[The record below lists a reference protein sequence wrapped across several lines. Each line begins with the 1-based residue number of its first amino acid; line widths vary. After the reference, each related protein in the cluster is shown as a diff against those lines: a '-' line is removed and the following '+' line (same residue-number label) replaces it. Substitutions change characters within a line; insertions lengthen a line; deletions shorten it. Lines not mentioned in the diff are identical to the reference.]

1 METKANYTIVG
12 IFTVL
17 VFAAAFAFVYWI
29 ASTDGGQETAD
40 LDVVI
45 EGSVTGLG
53 VGSPVL
59 FNGINVGKVTSLRFD
74 PANPRIVIARSR
86 VRADLPITGST
97 KSVLGSTGLTGIVQ
111 IEFEGGALSEK
122 TVFQLAAEE
131 GTIATVKADP
141 SALNNLILTA
151 QDIFERTDSVLGELE
166 TFVGEARAPLTKTL
180 ENTAK
185 ITDAIASNSDK
196 VEAFMSS
203 MGDLGETL
211 EGVSGGI
218 NKVLNTADGL
228 IASVEPEDVKTIVS
242 DIKSFTDNLKV
253 VSEDL
258 SGVGKTVAEIQA
270 FVADARTPLTNT
282 LENASKFSDVI
293 AENSENVE
301 AFMSS
306 MGSLST
312 TLESVSGGL
321 NKVLS
326 SADGLIASV
335 EPEDVKTIV
344 ADIRSFTDNL
354 KVVSEDLSGVGSTV
368 AELATELGE
377 TGPRIGQTFD
387 RVDELLAAVPADD
400 LNKAVS
406 GFAGAGDAVKK
417 AAEDVA
423 ELTGTLSGQQED
435 VEKIVTNARE
445 MAERLNAASVRVDG
459 VLAKVDGF
467 LGDSSADSL
476 IDDVGETLASFRQV
490 ADTLNKRLDGITA
503 GLERFSG
510 RGLRDVE
517 SLVSETRRS
526 IARIESAISSLESNP
541 QRLLF
546 GGDGDV
552 KRFDGRERR

>member
-74 PANPRIVIARSR
+74 PSNPRIVIARSR
-86 VRADLPITGST
+86 VRRDLPITSST
-97 KSVLGSTGLTGIVQ
+97 RAVLGSTGLTGIVQ
-111 IEFEGGALSEK
+111 IEFEGGVLSEK
-122 TVFQLAAEE
+122 TVFQLAEE
-131 GTIATVKADP
+131 DGTIATVAADP

-151 QDIFERTDSVLGELE
+151 QDIFERTDSVLTELE
-166 TFVGEARAPLTKTL
+166 TFVVEARAPLTNTL
-180 ENTAK
+180 ENASK
-185 ITDAIASNSDK
+185 ISDSIASNSDK
-196 VEAFMSS
+196 VEAFMAS

-211 EGVSGGI
+211 EGVSGGL
-218 NKVLNTADGL
+218 NKVLN
-228 IASVEPEDVKTIVS
+228 
-242 DIKSFTDNLKV
+242 
-253 VSEDL
+253 
-258 SGVGKTVAEIQA
+258 
-270 FVADARTPLTNT
+270 
-282 LENASKFSDVI
+282 
-293 AENSENVE
+293 
-301 AFMSS
+301 
-306 MGSLST
+306 
-312 TLESVSGGL
+312 
-321 NKVLS
+321 
-326 SADGLIASV
+326 SADGLIASID
-335 EPEDVKTIV
+335 PNDVKTIV
-344 ADIRSFTDNL
+344 SDIRSFTDNL
-354 KVVSEDLSGVGSTV
+354 KVVSEDLSGVGNTV
-368 AELATELGE
+368 AELAAELGE
-377 TGPRIGQTFD
+377 TGPRITKTFD

-423 ELTGTLSGQQED
+423 SLTGTLNEQQED
-435 VEKIVTNARE
+435 IERIVTNARE

-467 LGDSSADSL
+467 LGDSSADAL
-476 IDDVGETLASFRQV
+476 ITDVSETLASFRQV
-490 ADTLNKRLDGITA
+490 ADTLNSRLDGITA

-517 SLVSETRRS
+517 SLVTETRRS

>member
-1 METKANYTIVG
+1 METKANYTLVG

-29 ASTDGGQETAD
+29 AVTDGGQETAD

-74 PANPRIVIARSR
+74 PSNPRIVIARSR
-86 VRADLPITGST
+86 VRSDLPITNST
-97 KSVLGSTGLTGIVQ
+97 KAVLGSTGLTGIVQ
-111 IEFEGGALSEK
+111 IEFEGGVLSEK
-122 TVFQLAAEE
+122 TVFQLAEEE
-131 GTIATVKADP
+131 GTIATVNADP
-141 SALNNLILTA
+141 SALNDLILTA
-151 QDIFERTDSVLGELE
+151 QDIFERAESVLGQLE
-166 TFVGEARAPLTKTL
+166 TFVVEARAPLTNTL
-180 ENTAK
+180 ENTSK
-185 ITDAIASNSDK
+185 ITDAIARNSDK

-203 MGDLGETL
+203 MGDLGDTL
-211 EGVSGGI
+211 EG
-218 NKVLNTADGL
+218 
-228 IASVEPEDVKTIVS
+228 
-242 DIKSFTDNLKV
+242 
-253 VSEDL
+253 
-258 SGVGKTVAEIQA
+258 
-270 FVADARTPLTNT
+270 
-282 LENASKFSDVI
+282 
-293 AENSENVE
+293 
-301 AFMSS
+301 
-306 MGSLST
+306 
-312 TLESVSGGL
+312 VSGGL
-321 NKVLS
+321 NKVLN
-326 SADGLIASV
+326 SADGLIASID
-335 EPEDVKTIV
+335 PDDVKTIV
-344 ADIRSFTDNL
+344 TDIRSFTDNL
-354 KVVSEDLSGVGSTV
+354 KVVSEDLSGVGNTV
-368 AELATELGE
+368 AKLAAELGE
-377 TGPRIGQTFD
+377 TGPRITQTFD

-417 AAEDVA
+417 AAEDIA
-423 ELTGTLSGQQED
+423 SLTGTFAEQKED

-445 MAERLNAASVRVDG
+445 MVERLNAASVRVDG

-476 IDDVGETLASFRQV
+476 ISDVSETLASFKQV
-490 ADTLNKRLDGITA
+490 ADTLNSRLDGITA
-503 GLERFSG
+503 GIERFSG

-526 IARIESAISSLESNP
+526 IARIEGAISSLESNP

>member
-1 METKANYTIVG
+1 METKANYTLVG
-12 IFTVL
+12 MFTVL

-29 ASTDGGQETAD
+29 AATDGGQETAD

-74 PANPRIVIARSR
+74 PTNPRIVIARAR
-86 VRADLPITGST
+86 VRRDLPITSST
-97 KSVLGSTGLTGIVQ
+97 RAVLGSTGLTGIVQ

-122 TVFQLAAEE
+122 TVFQLAEE
-131 GTIATVKADP
+131 DGTVATVKADP
-141 SALNNLILTA
+141 SALNDLILTA
-151 QDIFERTDSVLGELE
+151 QDIFERADNVLGQLE
-166 TFVGEARAPLTKTL
+166 GFVTEARAPLTKTL
-180 ENTAK
+180 ENTSK
-185 ITDAIASNSDK
+185 ITDAIARNSDK

-203 MGDLGETL
+203 MGDLGDTL
-211 EGVSGGI
+211 EG
-218 NKVLNTADGL
+218 
-228 IASVEPEDVKTIVS
+228 
-242 DIKSFTDNLKV
+242 
-253 VSEDL
+253 
-258 SGVGKTVAEIQA
+258 
-270 FVADARTPLTNT
+270 
-282 LENASKFSDVI
+282 
-293 AENSENVE
+293 
-301 AFMSS
+301 
-306 MGSLST
+306 
-312 TLESVSGGL
+312 VSGGL
-321 NKVLS
+321 NKVLN
-326 SADGLIASV
+326 SADGLIASID
-335 EPEDVKTIV
+335 PDDVKAIV
-344 ADIRSFTDNL
+344 ADIKGFTDNL
-354 KVVSEDLSGVGSTV
+354 NVVAEDLSGVGEVIS
-368 AELATELGE
+368 ELAADLGE
-377 TGPRIGQTFD
+377 TGPRITQTFD
-387 RVDELLAAVPADD
+387 RVDELLAAIPADD

-406 GFAGAGDAVKK
+406 GFSGAGEAVKK

-423 ELTGTLSGQQED
+423 SLTGTFADQQDD

-445 MAERLNAASVRVDG
+445 MVERLNAASVRVDG

-476 IDDVGETLASFRQV
+476 MGEVSETLTSFRQV
-490 ADTLNKRLDGITA
+490 ADTLNSRLDGITA

-546 GGDGDV
+546 GGDSDV